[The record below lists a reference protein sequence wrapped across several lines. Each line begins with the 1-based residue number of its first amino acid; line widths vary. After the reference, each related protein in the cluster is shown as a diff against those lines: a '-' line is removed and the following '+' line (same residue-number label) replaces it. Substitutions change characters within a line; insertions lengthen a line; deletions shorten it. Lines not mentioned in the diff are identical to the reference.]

1 MTEVTPGLVS
11 IIIPTYKRNSILRAV
26 NSVLTQDYGK
36 LEVIVVDDNAD
47 FPEYR
52 KLVHN
57 ELSEYISEKKIT
69 LIQNTKNLGG
79 ALARNEGILASH
91 GEYIAFLDDDDWY
104 LQGKITKQVRRLR
117 ETNADIVYCWSRG
130 EDRHGNIIWEN
141 RKEKEGN
148 LLVEAMTE
156 CIANTS
162 LIMCRREA
170 IFKVGLFEEM
180 PCKQDVYLELKLAI
194 AGASF
199 VCVREVLVVYGNSD
213 ADFQRISNVS
223 PKTLIGMNKV
233 RELARTQYTRLSRQQ
248 IAFVEGDTAYKLC
261 NIARTIG
268 DRATYKQ
275 EYRTALKYV
284 HSVKKRMKLLY
295 HLIMWEGEKGKNV

>member
-11 IIIPTYKRNSILRAV
+11 IIIPTYKRSSILCAV
-26 NSVLTQDYGK
+26 NSVLAQDYGK

-47 FPEYR
+47 FPQYR
-52 KLVHN
+52 ELVRK
-57 ELSEYISEKKIT
+57 ELSEYITEKKIS

-130 EDRHGNIIWEN
+130 EDQCGNVIWEN
-141 RKEKEGN
+141 QKEKEGH

-170 IFKVGLFEEM
+170 IFKVGLFEDM

-199 VCVREVLVVYGNSD
+199 VCVREVLVVYGSSD
-213 ADFQRISNVS
+213 TDFQRISNVS
-223 PKTLIGMNKV
+223 PKTLVGMNKV
-233 RELARTQYTRLSRQQ
+233 RELARTQYTRLTRQQ
-248 IAFVEGDTAYKLC
+248 IAFVEGDTAYKIC
-261 NIARTIG
+261 NIAKTIG
-268 DRATYKQ
+268 DRAIYEQ
-275 EYRTALKYV
+275 ELMSALKYV
-284 HSVKKRMKLLY
+284 RSIRKMIKLLY
-295 HLIMWEGEKGKNV
+295 HFLVW

>member
-11 IIIPTYKRNSILRAV
+11 IIIPTYKRSSILRAV
-26 NSVLTQDYGK
+26 NSVLAQDYGK
-36 LEVIVVDDNAD
+36 IEVIVVDDNSD
-47 FPEYR
+47 FPQHRELVR
-52 KLVHN
+52 K
-57 ELSEYISEKKIT
+57 ELSEYIAEKRII

-130 EDRHGNIIWEN
+130 EDQYGNVIWEN
-141 RKEKEGN
+141 QKEKEGH

-170 IFKVGLFEEM
+170 IFKVGMFEDM

-194 AGASF
+194 AGGVF

-213 ADFQRISNVS
+213 ADFQRISNIS

-233 RELARTQYTRLSRQQ
+233 RELARTQYTCLSKQQ
-248 IAFVEGDTAYKLC
+248 IAFVEGDTAFKIC
-261 NIARTIG
+261 NIAKTVG
-268 DRATYKQ
+268 NRAIYEQ
-275 EYRTALKYV
+275 ELMTALKYV
-284 HSVKKRMKLLY
+284 RNIRKMIKLLY
-295 HLIMWEGEKGKNV
+295 HFLVW